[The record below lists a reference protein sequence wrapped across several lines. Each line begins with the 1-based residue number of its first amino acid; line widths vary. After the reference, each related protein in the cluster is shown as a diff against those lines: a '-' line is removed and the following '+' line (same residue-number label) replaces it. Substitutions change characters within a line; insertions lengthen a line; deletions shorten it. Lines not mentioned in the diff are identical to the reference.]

1 MHYVE
6 FRNHVLDGGSSWIEL
21 MSARSTTFDTSPSS
35 ASHARFERSEGVSEC
50 CYQPVQQHAT
60 SVHSSLRKRSWMP
73 MMGLSSTI
81 LKTRNEKP
89 KRRVVCRTLVP
100 RPSSLSA
107 QHFGVLLLGDG
118 SRVARHC
125 FPELALRAMT
135 KGELLQR

>member
-1 MHYVE
+1 
-6 FRNHVLDGGSSWIEL
+6 
-21 MSARSTTFDTSPSS
+21 
-35 ASHARFERSEGVSEC
+35 
-50 CYQPVQQHAT
+50 
-60 SVHSSLRKRSWMP
+60 MP

-81 LKTRNEKP
+81 LQTRNEKP
-89 KRRVVCRTLVP
+89 KRRVVCCTLVP

-125 FPELALRAMT
+125 FPELALQAMT